1 MRQLLDSLRPRT
13 TLEYRAYVLCG
24 YLAIAVFMIA
34 LAWSQG
40 VFVR

>member
-1 MRQLLDSLRPRT
+1 MERLLASLKPRT

-24 YLAIAVFMIA
+24 YLAIVVLMIA

-40 VFVR
+40 VFAR